1 MPSASI
7 APCTL
12 VRTNGYWRRPL
23 DSVKGA
29 DNRENSLRTGQ
40 FGRVDGRRR
49 PCQSAQPTPNRH
61 ESGCTIA
68 SGGSAAPTEDETLGT
83 APPGPGGGLFDPR
96 WRPVTLAVALS
107 FAVVAFAE
115 LALSTAMPV
124 AVQSLHGL
132 RGYAAVFGCF
142 MAAGLIGT
150 ISAGRLCD
158 AGRLRA
164 TALGGL
170 ACFALGALACGT
182 ALGMGQLVLGRAL
195 QGLGGGALTVSL
207 YVVVARS
214 YPDSIRPRVFSMI
227 TSCWVLPSLVGP
239 FAAGAVTD
247 RFSWRWV
254 FFGISAAAAL
264 GALPLHLATART
276 GPLPAAAEDGGHS
289 AGGEDG
295 ADGADGAARRAGLPL
310 AVTAAAGAGLV
321 QYAEA
326 GGGSALAWA
335 AAGAGLLL
343 LVVGV
348 PRLLPRGTLRAA
360 AGVPALVLL
369 RGVAAAAFFT
379 VESFVPLMLVDR
391 HHLSP
396 TLAGFSLTGAALSW
410 TAASWYQG
418 RRHGDRERLIR
429 SGAAVHALGTAV
441 ALAAAFGPVPAWAA
455 PLALV
460 VSGFGMGLLLPSV
473 GVLIMELSPAAEQ
486 GANSASLELSDNL
499 CSVLLVGLSGTLLHV
514 PAGGS
519 APGSSA
525 FVLVFV
531 PPLATA
537 LAALALS
544 GRPLRGPVR
553 GARRA
558 AELSG

>member
-1 MPSASI
+1 MPVCA
-7 APCTL
+7 
-12 VRTNGYWRRPL
+12 
-23 DSVKGA
+23 
-29 DNRENSLRTGQ
+29 TG
-40 FGRVDGRRR
+40 
-49 PCQSAQPTPNRH
+49 PNRR

-68 SGGSAAPTEDETLGT
+68 SAGSAAPTQDEALDT
-83 APPGPGGGLFDPR
+83 APRGTGTLFDPR
-96 WRPVTLAVALS
+96 WRSVTLAVALS

-124 AVQSLHGL
+124 AVQALHGL
-132 RGYAAVFGCF
+132 RGYAAVFGGF
-142 MAAGLIGT
+142 MAASLVGT
-150 ISAGRLCD
+150 ITAGRLCD
-158 AGRLRA
+158 AGRTRP
-164 TALGGL
+164 TALGALG
-170 ACFALGALACGT
+170 CFALGALTCGG
-182 ALGMGQLVLGRAL
+182 ADGMAQLVLGRAL
-195 QGLGGGALTVSL
+195 QGLGGGGLTVAL
-207 YVVVARS
+207 YVVVARR
-214 YPDSIRPRVFSMI
+214 YPDAVRPRVFSMI

-239 FAAGAVTD
+239 LAAGAVTD
-247 RFSWRWV
+247 RLSWRWV
-254 FFGISAAAAL
+254 FLGIAAAAAL
-264 GALPLHLATART
+264 GALPLYRATAGT
-276 GPLPAAAEDGGHS
+276 GPATAPEAAE
-289 AGGEDG
+289 G
-295 ADGADGAARRAGLPL
+295 ADESETGARRGGLPL
-310 AVTAAAGAGLV
+310 ALTAAAGAGLV

-326 GGGSALAWA
+326 GRGSALGWA
-335 AAGAGLLL
+335 AAGTGLLL
-343 LVVGV
+343 LALSV

-418 RRHGDRERLIR
+418 RRTDGDRTALIR
-429 SGAAVHALGTAV
+429 SGAVVHALGTAL

-473 GVLIMELSPAAEQ
+473 GVLIMELSPATEQ

-499 CSVLLVGLSGTLLHV
+499 CSVLLVGLAGVLLHA
-514 PAGGS
+514 PAGGG
-519 APGSSA
+519 AGSGGSA

-537 LAALALS
+537 LAAVALS
-544 GRPLRGPVR
+544 ARPLR
-553 GARRA
+553 A
-558 AELSG
+558 AV